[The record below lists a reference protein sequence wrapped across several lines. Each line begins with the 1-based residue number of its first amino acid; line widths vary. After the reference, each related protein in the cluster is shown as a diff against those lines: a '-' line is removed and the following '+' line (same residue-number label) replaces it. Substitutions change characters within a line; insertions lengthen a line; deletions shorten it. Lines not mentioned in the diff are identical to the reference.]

1 MAELS
6 LRCEVCGK
14 VKGFKDME
22 QVIKKGWVIEKR
34 KNSWDVAYCPKCSKN
49 NIQDKET

>member
-22 QVIKKGWVIEKR
+22 QVIKKGWTIHKR
-34 KNSWDVAYCPKCSKN
+34 KNGEDTAVCPDC
-49 NIQDKET
+49 KEKK